1 MEIPVCEKDW
11 DSLSDFT
18 TGHALLSKT
27 SGKLVISEWITAY
40 YAAQTIEAISFAKH
54 KVNFSIRNA
63 YLLH

>member
-11 DSLSDFT
+11 DWDSLNDFT

-40 YAAQTIEAISFAKH
+40 YAAQTKEAFFCKTQS
-54 KVNFSIRNA
+54 
-63 YLLH
+63 